1 MASIEE
7 SISRLNKDVKRLDE
21 KTRKT
26 DKKVDELDDSIA
38 FNEDDISDLKKNA
51 KAAEL
56 ELEKWRKEILYFEAY
71 SRRENVKS
79 FGIKENSESSE
90 GDVSTHPENTK
101 DIIYNFMEQ
110 ELKIGNARHRI
121 TFQRIHRLGKPN
133 TNGSCPIIARF
144 LRYSDKEEVMSKAR
158 QHLKGKDFFVYDD
171 IPKELYDLRKKQQK
185 KFQDAL
191 SKGYKAHFSK
201 VHPDQLFINDK
212 YIAPDTPLE

>member
-1 MASIEE
+1 MKITD
-7 SISRLNKDVKRLDE
+7 DVKQRKQKHFKQYRTAKQKLTNKENLARFLHRGKPE
-21 KTRKT
+21 KG
-26 DKKVDELDDSIA
+26 DSI
-38 FNEDDISDLKKNA
+38 FGSVQQK
-51 KAAEL
+51 
-56 ELEKWRKEILYFEAY
+56 R
-71 SRRENVKS
+71 NVKF

-110 ELKIGNARHRI
+110 ELKIDNARDRI

-133 TNGSCPIIARF
+133 TNGSRPIIARF

-201 VHPDQLFINDK
+201 AHPDQLFINGK